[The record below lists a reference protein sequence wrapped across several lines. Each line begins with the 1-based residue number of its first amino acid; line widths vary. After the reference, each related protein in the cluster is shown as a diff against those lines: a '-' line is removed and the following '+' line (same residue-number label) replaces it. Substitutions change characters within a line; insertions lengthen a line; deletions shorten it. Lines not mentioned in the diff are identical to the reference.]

1 MLLKGGWVRP
11 TDRPSQY
18 KYDDGLT
25 MGAILWVRLRPKV
38 GGNALHNYM
47 KQQQQLS
54 WHVFD

>member
-1 MLLKGGWVRP
+1 MQPEQYVIERWVGP

-47 KQQQQLS
+47 
-54 WHVFD
+54 